1 MSIRIMVVCA
11 ILLITASRVFAQD
24 YEIRLTR
31 DAEAGEKY
39 ELTVSGSISKQMT
52 MSSQGQVL
60 QKNASSFTANLEGT
74 VTVLEIDEMKREK
87 KLSLLVSRCLV
98 SSNGSTKERE
108 ALPKDT
114 QVVAQIRDGQKEF
127 LIDGNVVSRDIAE
140 MLGILIS
147 LPISQATDDDIFGT
161 KEHRKVGDSWPVN
174 GVKGAADLS
183 SKGIKVDAK
192 DIRGNTKVEKLI
204 VAGGTN
210 CLQISS
216 KMEMINITPPL
227 PRGLAV
233 TKSNASAAFSGEF
246 PLDVSIRPL
255 SEAMTVS
262 MVFVAKGKPAPDTP
276 EVTLT
281 MNMEESKHAKQKAVK
296 SN

>member
-192 DIRGNTKVEKLI
+192 DI
-204 VAGGTN
+204 
-210 CLQISS
+210 
-216 KMEMINITPPL
+216 
-227 PRGLAV
+227 
-233 TKSNASAAFSGEF
+233 
-246 PLDVSIRPL
+246 
-255 SEAMTVS
+255 
-262 MVFVAKGKPAPDTP
+262 
-276 EVTLT
+276 
-281 MNMEESKHAKQKAVK
+281 
-296 SN
+296 